1 MEEQSEYK
9 KKRSEKIISFGE
21 NETKNKN
28 EKHNG
33 NNLIK
38 NTEQFISNGK
48 EDQDGEEYKK

>member
-1 MEEQSEYK
+1 MEEQSEYI

-38 NTEQFISNGK
+38 NTG
-48 EDQDGEEYKK
+48 